1 MIYRGKEIL
10 EIRKLFKYQ
19 WQSNMEMVQN
29 QRLGKKKKKDMH
41 CKEEKESLKEG
52 KVYSKRKMYPGKGKQ
67 KAS

>member
-1 MIYRGKEIL
+1 
-10 EIRKLFKYQ
+10 
-19 WQSNMEMVQN
+19 MVQN
-29 QRLGKKKKKDMH
+29 QRLEKKKKKKDMH

>member
-1 MIYRGKEIL
+1 
-10 EIRKLFKYQ
+10 
-19 WQSNMEMVQN
+19 MVQN
-29 QRLGKKKKKDMH
+29 QRLEKKKEKKKDMH